1 MAGFISNFFG
11 VGDSDS
17 QYEEPTEASQ
27 AAAPTESA
35 TNTRST
41 PKVVPMQGG
50 KSVNSKI
57 ALFEPKIYSDV
68 KEIATQ
74 LLKNQAVIIN
84 FDHVDDEMARRI
96 VDFDRDGFCH
106 QWWDR
111 TDRWWNF
118 PLYSWKLRGFRK
130 YDKSVW
136 YEQIIRSEW
145 PVSDDY

>member
-17 QYEEPTEASQ
+17 QYEEPTEVSQ

-96 VDFDRDGFCH
+96 VDFLTGTVFAINGEIERIGDEIFLCIPENYEVSGSTTSQFD
-106 QWWDR
+106 
-111 TDRWWNF
+111 T
-118 PLYSWKLRGFRK
+118 SKL
-130 YDKSVW
+130 
-136 YEQIIRSEW
+136 
-145 PVSDDY
+145 